1 MSLKHI
7 FLASAAT
14 TVFLSS
20 NVLADT
26 WQLDSDNSVLNFVS
40 VKNDHVD
47 EIHRFTDVQGEWVD
61 GKVSIEIPVT
71 SLDTQIPIRNE
82 RMLKHL
88 FNAEDYSIVSAAA
101 SLEEKLLTEMPVGE
115 TLPLMVDITVFI
127 AGKSETMQSSLQVT
141 RLSTDR
147 FLATTTHPI
156 NIDTKAFGLVA
167 GIEQLREIAGL
178 QRIDYNVPVTF
189 SVQFTR

>member
-20 NVLADT
+20 HVLADT

-141 RLSTDR
+141 RLGTDR

>member
-7 FLASAAT
+7 FLASAASLGIAST
-14 TVFLSS
+14 AA
-20 NVLADT
+20 LADT
-26 WQLDSDNSVLNFVS
+26 WQLDSDSSVLNFVS

-47 EIHRFTDVQGEWVD
+47 ETHRFTDIQGSWADNEVT
-61 GKVSIEIPVT
+61 IEIPVT

-88 FNAEDYSIVSAAA
+88 FNAEDYSIVSATAN
-101 SLEEKLLTEMPVGE
+101 LEEKLLTDMPVSDS
-115 TLPLMVDITVFI
+115 LQLMVDITVFI
-127 AGKSETMQSSLQVT
+127 AGKSETIQSALQVT
-141 RLSTDR
+141 RLGSDR
-147 FLATTTHPI
+147 FLATTTQPI
-156 NIDTKAFGLVA
+156 NIDAKAFGLVA
-167 GIEQLREIAGL
+167 GIDQLREIAGL

>member
-1 MSLKHI
+1 M
-7 FLASAAT
+7 
-14 TVFLSS
+14 
-20 NVLADT
+20 
-26 WQLDSDNSVLNFVS
+26 LNFVS

>member
-14 TVFLSS
+14 TLLLSS
-20 NVLADT
+20 HVSADT

-40 VKNDHVD
+40 VKNDHID
-47 EIHRFTDVQGEWVD
+47 EVHRFTDIQGEWVD
-61 GKVSIEIPVT
+61 GNVSVEIPVT

-88 FNAEDYSIVSAAA
+88 FNVEDYSIVSATT
-101 SLEEKLLTEMPVGE
+101 SLEEKLLTDMPVGE

-127 AGKSETMQSSLQVT
+127 AGKSETIQSALQVT
-141 RLSTDR
+141 RLGTDR
-147 FLATTTHPI
+147 FLATTTYPI
-156 NIDTKAFGLVA
+156 NIDSKAFGLVE
-167 GIEQLREIAGL
+167 GINQLREIAGL